1 MKPIFEISKIKNYL
15 AENPDIIAAYLFGSA
30 VSGERVVNDLDILVL
45 LDQKANRLNIQL
57 ELISNLSRLTGLK
70 ADKIDVVIF
79 DQEEVDPDI
88 LQTAINHGM
97 LLKNIDQRVLSDR
110 IDDLSQYYLKNEP
123 MIFRAKRL
131 EKERLEA
138 FCGG

>member
-1 MKPIFEISKIKNYL
+1 MFKINKIKNYL

-30 VSGERVVNDLDILVL
+30 VSGERVLNDLDILVL
-45 LDQKANRLNIQL
+45 LEQKSHRLNIQL
-57 ELISNLSRLTGLK
+57 KLVSNLSRLTGLK

-88 LQTAINHGM
+88 LLTAINHGM

-110 IDDLSQYYLKNEP
+110 
-123 MIFRAKRL
+123 
-131 EKERLEA
+131 
-138 FCGG
+138 

>member
-1 MKPIFEISKIKNYL
+1 MFEISKIKNHL
-15 AENPDIIAAYLFGSA
+15 AENPDIVAAYLFGSA

-45 LDQKANRLNIQL
+45 LDPKANRLNVQL
-57 ELISNLSRLTGLK
+57 ELVSNLSRFTGLK

-88 LQTAINHGM
+88 LLTAINHGM
-97 LLKNIDQRVLSDR
+97 LLKNIDQRFLSDR

-123 MIFRAKRL
+123 MILRAKRL

-138 FCGG
+138 FCGR

>member
-1 MKPIFEISKIKNYL
+1 MFKIKIKNYL
-15 AENPDIIAAYLFGSA
+15 AENSDIVAAYLFGSA

-57 ELISNLSRLTGLK
+57 ELVSNLSRLTGLK
-70 ADKIDVVIF
+70 SDKIDVVIF
-79 DQEEVDPDI
+79 DQEEVDPAI
-88 LQTAINHGM
+88 LQKAINHGM

-110 IDDLSQYYLKNEP
+110 IGDLSQYYLKNEP
-123 MIFRAKRL
+123 MILRAKRL

>member
-1 MKPIFEISKIKNYL
+1 MFKISEIKNYL
-15 AENPDIIAAYLFGSA
+15 TANHNIVAAYLFGSA

-57 ELISNLSRLTGLK
+57 ELVSNLSRLTGLK

-88 LQTAINHGM
+88 LQKAINHGM
-97 LLKNIDQRVLSDR
+97 LLKNIDHRVLSDR

-123 MIFRAKRL
+123 MIRRAKRL

>member
-15 AENPDIIAAYLFGSA
+15 AENSDIVAAYLFGSA

-45 LDQKANRLNIQL
+45 LDQKAHRLNIQL

>member
-1 MKPIFEISKIKNYL
+1 MFKISKIKNYL
-15 AENPDIIAAYLFGSA
+15 AENPDIVAAYLFGSA

-57 ELISNLSRLTGLK
+57 ELVSNLSRLTGLK

-110 IDDLSQYYLKNEP
+110 IGDLSQYYLKNEP
-123 MIFRAKRL
+123 MILRAKRL

>member
-1 MKPIFEISKIKNYL
+1 MFKISKIKNYL

-30 VSGERVVNDLDILVL
+30 VSGERVLNDLDILVL
-45 LDQKANRLNIQL
+45 LEQKAHRLNIQL
-57 ELISNLSRLTGLK
+57 KLVSNLSRLTGLK

-88 LQTAINHGM
+88 LLTAINQGM

-110 IDDLSQYYLKNEP
+110 
-123 MIFRAKRL
+123 
-131 EKERLEA
+131 
-138 FCGG
+138 

>member
-1 MKPIFEISKIKNYL
+1 MFEISKIKNYL
-15 AENPDIIAAYLFGSA
+15 AENPAIVAAYLFGSA

-45 LDQKANRLNIQL
+45 LEQKANKHNIQL
-57 ELISNLSRLTGLK
+57 ELVSNLSRLTGLK

-88 LQTAINHGM
+88 LQKAINHGM

-123 MIFRAKRL
+123 MIRRAKRL

>member
-1 MKPIFEISKIKNYL
+1 MKPMFEISKIKNYL
-15 AENPDIIAAYLFGSA
+15 AENPAIVAAYLFGSA
-30 VSGERVVNDLDILVL
+30 VNGELVVNDLDILVL

-57 ELISNLSRLTGLK
+57 ELVSNLSRLTGLK

-110 IDDLSQYYLKNEP
+110 IGDLSQYYLKNEP
-123 MIFRAKRL
+123 MIIRAKRL

-138 FCGG
+138 FCEG

>member
-1 MKPIFEISKIKNYL
+1 MFEISKIKNYL
-15 AENPDIIAAYLFGSA
+15 TENTDIVAAYLFGSA
-30 VSGERVVNDLDILVL
+30 VSGERVMNDLDILVL

-57 ELISNLSRLTGLK
+57 ELASNLSRLTGLK

-88 LQTAINHGM
+88 LQKAINHGI

-110 IDDLSQYYLKNEP
+110 IGDLSQYYLKNEP
-123 MIFRAKRL
+123 MILRAKRL